1 MACPPRCRCFPRMV
15 RCRTRAPPPLVLAR
29 RAGRSTTRP
38 AAAAATANPLL
49 LPRRHPP
56 PALLGQLLSG
66 KSTISNTASLACRT
80 VYGRTSEE
88 ELMDRSGGIIVSQLE
103 NLRNWSA

>member
-38 AAAAATANPLL
+38 AAATANPLL